1 MFLKKYRKEDLH
13 DVDAI
18 GVIMFG
24 LLGDVILRTP
34 VIRALKDIYPYAR
47 ITAIVDP
54 IGEQVLEH
62 NSYVDN
68 ILVVNRKKEKNK
80 LKQNWKKLQAILEI
94 RKQKFDLIVNLY
106 NAGSSRVIV
115 RLSGAKYKLGFCNQ
129 KKKNIYNVIN
139 ECESDR
145 LKDEQTLYNYMISIV
160 EPLSDKKYE
169 LKPVFDLDALS
180 KEKMI
185 QYLNNQEY
193 QRDKIYLLN
202 LGASKEDK
210 ILENEKY
217 FYIVKYIYEQ
227 YGYIPAIIS
236 NPGQEYLQEKLIHD
250 FLKNSEVPYIKLP
263 TLQLVDIAS
272 LISMTKFII
281 TPDTGLMHLAMA
293 FDNYIVAIFTYTH
306 PLFVDPKNE
315 KFISV
320 YEYFDEG
327 RLYQYQ
333 HISKEKLRLKIE
345 FLFDCLN
352 NKIGR

>member
-1 MFLKKYRKEDLH
+1 M
-13 DVDAI
+13 
-18 GVIMFG
+18 
-24 LLGDVILRTP
+24 
-34 VIRALKDIYPYAR
+34 
-47 ITAIVDP
+47 
-54 IGEQVLEH
+54 
-62 NSYVDN
+62 
-68 ILVVNRKKEKNK
+68 
-80 LKQNWKKLQAILEI
+80 
-94 RKQKFDLIVNLY
+94 
-106 NAGSSRVIV
+106 
-115 RLSGAKYKLGFCNQ
+115 
-129 KKKNIYNVIN
+129 
-139 ECESDR
+139 
-145 LKDEQTLYNYMISIV
+145 KDEQTLYNYIISIV
-160 EPLSDKKYE
+160 EPLIDKKYE
-169 LKPVFDLDALS
+169 LKPVFDLDAIS

-293 FDNYIVAIFTYTH
+293 FDNYIIAIFTYTH
-306 PLFVDPKNE
+306 PLFVDPGSE
-315 KFISV
+315 KFVAV
-320 YEYFDEG
+320 YEKFDDG
-327 RLYQYQ
+327 KLYQRQ
-333 HISKEKLRLKIE
+333 NISKIQIEKNLIK
-345 FLFDCLN
+345 LFSRILPA
-352 NKIGR
+352 